1 MAIVTDIFNRLQGSI
16 DELSTEVRLLR
27 KKLFGQKSEKVA
39 EGQFD
44 LFREM
49 LVTLAEQ
56 AASQDPDPISEPS
69 PEPSKR
75 LKPHPK
81 RRTLIPTESQN
92 IEVPESSRP
101 CPEYGKH
108 RTVIG
113 HKRAMV
119 IEYEPPKFR
128 VSSYLREKRACRAC
142 EGRDDSAAA
151 QRAGLRALAPRT

>member
-44 LFREM
+44 LFQEM
-49 LVTLAEQ
+49 LVTLTEQ

-69 PEPSKR
+69 PEPSKK
-75 LKPHPK
+75 LKPRPK
-81 RRTLIPTESQN
+81 RRTLIPTKSQD

-101 CPEYGKH
+101 CPEIRKTSH
-108 RTVIG
+108 RHWAQTGDG
-113 HKRAMV
+113 H
-119 IEYEPPKFR
+119 
-128 VSSYLREKRACRAC
+128 
-142 EGRDDSAAA
+142 
-151 QRAGLRALAPRT
+151 